1 MAGTIAGKRFD
12 EEEGAADG
20 IASGAKLAVLDAGK
34 GTACCYIPSNVLDT
48 GAPHAKIHSASWGS
62 YTSGYYTSRDR
73 DFDQFMYEVRFIIA
87 SFC

>member
-12 EEEGAADG
+12 GKGAADG

-73 DFDQFMYEVRFIIA
+73 DFDQFMYEVRFIIV